1 MYYKLRD
8 DVLFR
13 QYNDFGYITDN
24 SDYGYRFLDDNNYY
38 PGEMYVSE
46 SGAVMLS
53 MLDRIP
59 KHIDS
64 VVNCLLEIFVDVDFD
79 ILKQDTTEFFQYLN
93 EKGYINIGNTYDEC
107 QNCKFT
113 EISRQVDTEEAKIS
127 IKTDS
132 CTCDINENDF
142 LRSIHIEIASKCNE
156 RCVHCYIPHE
166 DKNSYIKPE
175 LFYRIL
181 EEGRSLNIINVT
193 LSGGEPLMH
202 RDFLNFLKRSRELD
216 LSVNVLSN
224 LTLLTDEHVT
234 EMMKNPLLSVQTS
247 LYAMNPEVHDSITG
261 FKGSFGKTMESLQK
275 LLSAGIPVQISCP
288 VMKQNKEDFLD
299 VIRWGREHQVGVVS
313 EPVIFATYD
322 GTCSNLANRLTLN
335 EVAEVID
342 KQLPEGYADAM
353 RTAANEKEQL
363 SSDHPI
369 CSVCRYNFCV
379 SAEGNVFP
387 CAGWQSNIIANLNG
401 HTVKEIWE
409 NSSKIRN
416 LRSIT
421 RGKFPKCV
429 NCEDRGYCTVCMMSN
444 SNENANGDA
453 FYINDFHCNVS
464 AMIHKKVEA
473 FYDMGVL

>member
-24 SDYGYRFLDDNNYY
+24 SDYGYRFLNDNHYY

-64 VVNCLLEIFVDVDFD
+64 IVDCLLEIFADVDYD
-79 ILKQDTTEFFQYLN
+79 TLKQDTTDFFQYLH
-93 EKGYINIGNTYDEC
+93 EKGYINFGKTYDEC
-107 QNCKFT
+107 QNCNNTELKSRYKTGETKF
-113 EISRQVDTEEAKIS
+113 S

-132 CTCDINENDF
+132 CSRDINANDF

-166 DKNSYIKPE
+166 EKNSYIEPD
-175 LFYRIL
+175 LFFRIL

-202 RDFLNFLKRSRELD
+202 KDFLKFLKRSRELD

-224 LTLLTDEHVT
+224 LTLLTNEHVS

-247 LYAMNPEVHDSITG
+247 LYAMDPEVHDSITG
-261 FKGSFGKTMESLQK
+261 FKGSFAKTMNSLQS
-275 LLSAGIPVQISCP
+275 LLSAGIPIQISCP
-288 VMKQNKEDFLD
+288 VMKQNKDGFID
-299 VIRWGREHQVGVVS
+299 VIRWGREHQIGVVS

-322 GTCSNLANRLTLN
+322 GTCSNLANRLTLK

-342 KQLPEGYADAM
+342 KQLPEGYAEAI
-353 RTAANEKEQL
+353 REAANEKEQL
-363 SSDHPI
+363 SADHPI

-409 NSSKIRN
+409 NSEKIRD
-416 LRSIT
+416 LRNIT
-421 RGKFPKCV
+421 RNNFPQCV

-444 SNENANGDA
+444 SNESSNGDA
-453 FYINDFHCNVS
+453 FCINDFHCNVS
-464 AMIHKKVEA
+464 AMLHKKVDA
-473 FYDMGVL
+473 FYGTGCL